1 MIRSSD
7 GCDHFQSENIIYA
20 LDLYVLLSVSVC
32 PAVLPYWNENQQDI
46 VPLLLANSYRDSWL
60 GGMCVLHSFTQRC
73 IKLQVFHL
81 LT

>member
-7 GCDHFQSENIIYA
+7 VCDHFQSENIIYT

-32 PAVLPYWNENQQDI
+32 PTVLLYWNKNQWDI

-60 GGMCVLHSFTQRC
+60 GGMFVLHSFTQRC

-81 LT
+81 IT